1 MPVTPVTITTAS
13 VSEDF
18 CPSTLREAWPL
29 LVSLLGAEISG
40 MAFFNYGNTTPSPDN
55 QDKPWR
61 RLNTNGTPDREY
73 DYVGGVWL
81 ARHPVA
87 PGTIIMYDGAEATID
102 TFDGGEAGTVSET
115 TGPMWER
122 VTALNARFPLG
133 VGTLPS
139 GAAVAVTNTGGEE
152 KHTLI
157 EEEIPAHTHALH
169 YTPNHATDNGAG
181 PDIEV
186 FRTASAS
193 DPSLSPD
200 SFGGDAD
207 SETVAHNTMPPYY
220 AVFFLRKTSRLYYRL

>member
-13 VSEDF
+13 VPEAY
-18 CPSTLREAWPL
+18 CPTTLREAWPF
-29 LVSLLGAEISG
+29 LVALLGAEIPG
-40 MAFFNYGNTTPSPDN
+40 LAFFNYGNTTPSPDN

-61 RLNTNGTPDREY
+61 RLNTNGTPDRWY

-81 ARHPVA
+81 ARHPAA

-122 VTALNARFPLG
+122 VTALNARFPIG

-139 GAAVAVTNTGGEE
+139 GTSVAVTNTGGAE

-157 EEEIPAHTHALH
+157 EAEIPAHTHQFKYQSHTEDVDGGGDARHLLSQPGD
-169 YTPNHATDNGAG
+169 TT
-181 PDIEV
+181 I
-186 FRTASAS
+186 
-193 DPSLSPD
+193 SPD
-200 SFGGDAD
+200 SYGGDED
-207 SETVAHNTMPPYY
+207 NETVAHNNLPPYFGI
-220 AVFFLRKTSRLYYRL
+220 FFLRKTARLYYRL